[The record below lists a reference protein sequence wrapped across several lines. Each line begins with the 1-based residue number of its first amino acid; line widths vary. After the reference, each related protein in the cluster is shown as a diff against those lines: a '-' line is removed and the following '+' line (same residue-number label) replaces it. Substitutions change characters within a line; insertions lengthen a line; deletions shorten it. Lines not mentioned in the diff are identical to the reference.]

1 MKKNKRELSKIDNIE
16 YMLLDGINVMHD
28 LLNPDIRNKMDYEE
42 LKGIVAINN
51 SLNASIKTYY
61 LASLFYLTGLGNY
74 AMITQ
79 QHAGVVE

>member
-28 LLNPDIRNKMDYEE
+28 LLNPDIRNQMDYEE

-51 SLNASIKTYY
+51 SLNASIKTYLQTEIIKER
-61 LASLFYLTGLGNY
+61 LARTNENIIEIG
-74 AMITQ
+74 
-79 QHAGVVE
+79 